1 MPDCTWPAD
10 RPVLVAAS
18 TPADARLV
26 EDALAELGLSHVL
39 AEDGVEAMQA
49 LCRRPSPFAA
59 VVVGERVGRVSGF
72 TLCGL
77 ARDAGYALPMLLLT
91 GDDSRWTAERAAR
104 LRLAV
109 LAAAPG
115 PEDKW
120 PACSRSP
127 WRPSVHRRRLRVDF
141 VQGGPMPVQRL
152 KEFLDEHQ
160 VKYVVISHSRAF
172 TTQEIA
178 AATHIPGKDLAKTV
192 IVEID
197 GRTAM
202 AVLPGSQKVDLA
214 LLRDALGAE
223 RVALAKE
230 GAFKD
235 RFPECDLGAMP
246 PFGNLYGMPVYVADS
261 LTEDEE
267 IAFNAGSH
275 DQLVKLAY
283 RDFERL
289 VQPEVMRFAVNA

>member
-1 MPDCTWPAD
+1 MA
-10 RPVLVAAS
+10 
-18 TPADARLV
+18 
-26 EDALAELGLSHVL
+26 
-39 AEDGVEAMQA
+39 
-49 LCRRPSPFAA
+49 
-59 VVVGERVGRVSGF
+59 
-72 TLCGL
+72 
-77 ARDAGYALPMLLLT
+77 
-91 GDDSRWTAERAAR
+91 
-104 LRLAV
+104 
-109 LAAAPG
+109 
-115 PEDKW
+115 
-120 PACSRSP
+120 
-127 WRPSVHRRRLRVDF
+127 
-141 VQGGPMPVQRL
+141 VQRL
-152 KEFLDEHQ
+152 KDFLDEHQ
-160 VKYVVISHSRAF
+160 VKYVLISHSRAF

-178 AATHIPGKDLAKTV
+178 AATHIPGKELAKTV
-192 IVEID
+192 IVDVD
-197 GRTAM
+197 GKTAM

-230 GAFKD
+230 AAFRD

-275 DQLVKLAY
+275 TQLVKMAY